1 MAIDFL
7 TGVNVNGDV
16 GVNGGDIEI
25 VDDFAT
31 LVLDSTTIYGSA
43 NSIVSKRQGATSPP
57 QGSLTWLTGQYGG
70 GSKWSTRITSS
81 PYTMSFINLPHDSSG
96 GNFSINI
103 ENNERLTIDRANG
116 NVGIGVTS
124 PETPLHVVQQNV
136 GVRGVYT
143 TCLIEAEDS
152 QLDINSNSAGLWGS
166 VINLVE
172 GNGSS
177 NTNTWSIARRT
188 SGGDNSLKFNFGT
201 VNSHLNSN
209 KVTFTSDARVG
220 IGVGS
225 PTAALE
231 VEGVIVSNGGSYPS
245 AASTL
250 GDVGYV
256 IKQSDKLYSTVPH
269 NGATYLRNL
278 ISMDSSKNINIGE
291 GGTGIVG
298 DIFFLPGSNG
308 NVIFK
313 TQSDAE
319 TMRVNSSGNVGIG
332 TTSPATKLEVSGG
345 AIRSGSGPTRGFEIN
360 TGYGIAGIKSYYGS
374 IYTTSNVYIGGVNG
388 IAYKPIAA
396 SAFNINSDY
405 RLKTNVTALEDAVE
419 RVKKLNV
426 HRFNWKDRLDEEK
439 VDGFLAHE
447 VAEVIPEAVTG
458 DKDAIREDGT
468 LDTQQIDQ
476 SKVVPLLTAALKEA
490 IEKIEQ
496 LETRIQT
503 LENK

>member
-1 MAIDFL
+1 MAIEFL
-7 TGVNVNGDV
+7 NDTKVTGSTYITDKLSIGISTSTHKLHVNGTMFAAQIFISDTQNSLFDV
-16 GVNGGDIEI
+16 SNQLHIYADTG
-25 VDDFAT
+25 
-31 LVLDSTTIYGSA
+31 STI
-43 NSIVSKRQGATSPP
+43 N
-57 QGSLTWLTGQYGG
+57 LGG
-70 GSKWSTRITSS
+70 GIGSRQNDVSV
-81 PYTMSFINLPHDSSG
+81 
-96 GNFSINI
+96 GNGDLYVSDKI
-103 ENNERLTIDRANG
+103 G
-116 NVGIGVTS
+116 VGVTS
-124 PETPLHVVQQNV
+124 PETTLHVVQQNV

-166 VINLVE
+166 AINLVE

-188 SGGDNSLKFNFGT
+188 SGSDNSLKFNFGT

-231 VEGVIVSNGGSYPS
+231 VEGVIVSNGGSYPN
-245 AASTL
+245 ASSTV
-250 GDVGYV
+250 GDAGYV
-256 IKQSDKLYSTVPH
+256 IKQSYKLYSTVPH
-269 NGATYLRNL
+269 NGLTYLRSL
-278 ISMDSSKNINIGE
+278 IGMDSSKNVNIGE

-332 TTSPATKLEVSGG
+332 ITSPAVKLEVNG
-345 AIRSGSGPTRGFEIN
+345 AIRAGSGSTRGLEIN
-360 TGYGIAGIKSYYGS
+360 TGYGISGIKSYYGS
-374 IYTTSNVYIGGVNG
+374 LYTTANVYIGGVNG

-396 SAFNINSDY
+396 SAFNVNSDY
-405 RLKTNVTALEDAVE
+405 RLKTNIAPLQDGIEK
-419 RVKKLNV
+419 VKQLKV
-426 HRFNWKDRLDEEK
+426 HRFNWKDRLEENK

-447 VAEVIPEAVTG
+447 ITSVVPEAVTG
-458 DKDAIREDGT
+458 DKDAVREDGT
-468 LDTQQIDQ
+468 EEYQQIDQ
-476 SKVVPLLTAALKEA
+476 SKLVPLLTAALKEA
-490 IEKIEQ
+490 IDKLEK
-496 LETRIQT
+496 LEARIQT

>member
-1 MAIDFL
+1 MAIEFL
-7 TGVNVNGDV
+7 NDTKVTGSTYITDKLSIGISTSTHKLHVNGTMLATQIFISDTQNSLFDV
-16 GVNGGDIEI
+16 GSELHIYADTG
-25 VDDFAT
+25 
-31 LVLDSTTIYGSA
+31 STI
-43 NSIVSKRQGATSPP
+43 N
-57 QGSLTWLTGQYGG
+57 LGG
-70 GSKWSTRITSS
+70 GIGSRQNDVSV
-81 PYTMSFINLPHDSSG
+81 
-96 GNFSINI
+96 GNGDLYVSDKI
-103 ENNERLTIDRANG
+103 G
-116 NVGIGVTS
+116 VGVTS
-124 PETPLHVVQQNV
+124 PETALHVVQQNV
-136 GVRGVYT
+136 GVKGVYT

-152 QLDINSNSAGLWGS
+152 ALDINSNNAGLWGS
-166 VINLVE
+166 AINLVE

-188 SGGDNSLKFNFGT
+188 STSDNSLKFNFGT

-209 KVTFTSDARVG
+209 KITFTSDARVG

-250 GDVGYV
+250 SDVGYV

-278 ISMDSSKNINIGE
+278 IGMDSSKNINIGE

-332 TTSPATKLEVSGG
+332 TTSPATKLDVSGG
-345 AIRSGSGPTRGFEIN
+345 AIRSGSGPTKGFEIN
-360 TGYGIAGIKSYYGS
+360 TGYGIHGIKSYYAVL
-374 IYTTSNVYIGGVNG
+374 YTTTNLNVGGANG

-396 SAFNINSDY
+396 SAFNVNSDY
-405 RLKTNVTALEDAVE
+405 RLKTNIAPLQDGIEK
-419 RVKKLNV
+419 VKQLKV
-426 HRFNWKDRLDEEK
+426 HRFNWKDRLDENK

-447 VAEVIPEAVTG
+447 ITSVVPEAVTG
-458 DKDAIREDGT
+458 DKDAVREDGT
-468 LDTQQIDQ
+468 EEYQQIDQ
-476 SKVVPLLTAALKEA
+476 SKLVPLLTAALKET
-490 IEKIEQ
+490 IDKLEK
-496 LETRIQT
+496 LEARIQT

>member
-1 MAIDFL
+1 MAVDFL
-7 TGVNVNGDV
+7 TGIN
-16 GVNGGDIEI
+16 VNGGDIEI
-25 VDDFAT
+25 VNDFAS

-43 NSIVSKRQGATSPP
+43 NGIFSKRNGASSPV

-70 GSKWSTRITSS
+70 GSKWSTRITGA
-81 PYTMSFINLPHDSSG
+81 PYTTSYINLPHDSSG

-103 ENNERLTIDRANG
+103 ENNERLTIDRSNG

-124 PETPLHVVQQNV
+124 PETALHVVQQNV
-136 GVRGVYT
+136 GVKGVYT

-152 QLDINSNSAGLWGS
+152 ALDINSNNAGLWGS
-166 VINLVE
+166 AINLVE

-188 SGGDNSLKFNFGT
+188 STSDNSLKFNFGT

-209 KVTFTSDARVG
+209 KITFTSDARVG
-220 IGVGS
+220 IGVES

-250 GDVGYV
+250 SDVGYV

-269 NGATYLRNL
+269 NGSTYLRNL
-278 ISMDSSKNINIGE
+278 IGMDSSKNINIGE

-332 TTSPATKLEVSGG
+332 VTSPAVKLEVNG
-345 AIRSGSGPTRGFEIN
+345 AIRAGSGPSNGLEIN
-360 TGYGIAGIKSYYGS
+360 TGYGIHGIKSYYGS
-374 IYTTSNVYIGGVNG
+374 LYTTANVYIGGVNG
-388 IAYKPIAA
+388 IAYKTIAA
-396 SAFNINSDY
+396 SAFNVNSDY
-405 RLKTNVTALEDAVE
+405 RLKTNITPLSNSVE
-419 RVKKLNV
+419 KVKQLKV
-426 HRFNWKDRLDEEK
+426 HRFNWKDRLEEDK
-439 VDGFLAHE
+439 IDGFLAHE
-447 VAEVIPEAVTG
+447 VTSVVPEAVTG
-458 DKDAIREDGT
+458 SKDAVREDGT
-468 LDTQQIDQ
+468 EEYQQIDQ
-476 SKVVPLLTAALKEA
+476 SKLVPLLTAALKEA
-490 IEKIEQ
+490 IDKIEK
-496 LETRIQT
+496 LEVRIQT